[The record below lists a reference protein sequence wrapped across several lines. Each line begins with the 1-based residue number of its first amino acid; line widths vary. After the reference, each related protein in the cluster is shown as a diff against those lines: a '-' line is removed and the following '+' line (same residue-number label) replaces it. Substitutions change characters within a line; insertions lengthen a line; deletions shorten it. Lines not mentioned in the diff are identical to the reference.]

1 MARTASNTATSDAI
15 GMQNGE
21 RAEDDLVGKGN
32 DTDAESTTTKGG
44 GTPDT
49 ADADQQARTG
59 LQAAAPMMGALANS
73 AHFSQRTTAR
83 NGLHLRAGP
92 GTQFAVVKTL
102 PFGTPV
108 NIVKLQ
114 DPWALVDLHGD
125 GASDGFVLA
134 AFLEANSGG
143 TTSGVLDA
151 VAAPTETA
159 GGGDLLSRITADAVK
174 KMFPATPLKNIQAN
188 LPFVLDGLHAVG
200 LTDRDMVLMALATIR
215 AETEG
220 FVPINEGVSKFNT
233 RVTPFDLYNGRVDDL
248 GNTQPGDGPRFK
260 GRGYVQLTGRANY
273 TQIGKEIGVD
283 LAGNPQLANDPHIAG
298 RILAQFLFDH
308 QDRIRAALAAHS
320 MLKARRA
327 VNGGSHGLEPFT
339 DAFKRGNDALPH

>member
-1 MARTASNTATSDAI
+1 MPRTASNTATSDAT
-15 GMQNGE
+15 GLQNGE
-21 RAEDDLVGKGN
+21 SAQDDLVGKGN
-32 DTDAESTTTKGG
+32 DTDAEPIATNGG
-44 GTPDT
+44 ATPDT
-49 ADADQQARTG
+49 ADANQQAGTG

-73 AHFSQRTTAR
+73 VHFSQRTTAR

-92 GTQFAVVKTL
+92 GTQFAVVKAL
-102 PFGTPV
+102 PFGTPLNV
-108 NIVKLQ
+108 VKLQ

-134 AFLEANSGG
+134 AFVEANSGA

-151 VAAPTETA
+151 VAAQTETT

-174 KMFPATPLKNIQAN
+174 KMFPQTPLRNIQAN

-220 FVPINEGVSKFNT
+220 FLPINEGVSHLNT
-233 RVTPFDLYNGRVDDL
+233 AVTPFDKYNGRANL
-248 GNTQPGDGPRFK
+248 GNNQPGDGPRFK

-273 TQIGKEIGVD
+273 TAIGHEIGID
-283 LAGNPQLANDPHIAG
+283 LAGSPQLANDPHIAG

-308 QDRIRAALAAHS
+308 KRTIRAALAARN
-320 MLKARRA
+320 MAAARRA
-327 VNGGSHGLEPFT
+327 VNGGSNGLDRFT
-339 DAFKRGNDALPH
+339 DAFNKGQDALPH